1 MTVSQN
7 VIDAAGQAGIFLN
20 GLLASNRQARIEQ
33 GENRRRTGGEQEENR
48 RRTGGEQEET
58 PLLLL

>member
-1 MTVSQN
+1 MTVFHN
-7 VIDAAGQAGIFLN
+7 EIAAAEQAGIFLN

-33 GENRRRTGGEQEENR
+33 EKNR